1 MKVVPM
7 IFNTDMVKALMA
19 GDKVVTRRPVSPQPE
34 ISDYGYD
41 WWPSKKFGSMV
52 QVSGFEKIDCDYK
65 RDLVEEMARDAC
77 PIANI
82 GDLIYVRE
90 TWGVVSHQFDDHGN
104 MVKWTP
110 DRPSTQVKELKF
122 GKGYY
127 TGHVIYRADGEM
139 RWCND
144 FEDEVSAWKPSIHM
158 PRTASRLTL
167 KVTDVRIERVQD
179 ITEEQAIKEGIN
191 KHHQIPAFKSPI
203 GYHTSPAYA
212 YEELWNS
219 IYGNWDENPYVWVI
233 EFEVIH
239 QNVDQYLQSI
249 KNAA

>member
-34 ISDYGYD
+34 PSDYGYD
-41 WWPSKKFGSMV
+41 WWPSKKLGSMV

-90 TWGVVSHQFDDHGN
+90 TFRLFNHSDECGCSDYCSCPPSGTPVYFATCGGDSES
-104 MVKWTP
+104 KWKSS
-110 DRPSTQVKELKF
+110 R
-122 GKGYY
+122 
-127 TGHVIYRADGEM
+127 
-139 RWCND
+139 
-144 FEDEVSAWKPSIHM
+144 HM
-158 PRTASRLTL
+158 PRAASRLTL
-167 KVTDVRIERVQD
+167 KVTDVRIERVQG

-191 KHHQIPAFKSPI
+191 KHHQLPAFKSPI
-203 GYHTSPAYA
+203 GYHTSPVYA
-212 YEELWNS
+212 FEELWNS
-219 IYGNWDENPYVWVI
+219 IYGNWEDNPYVWVI

-239 QNVDQYLQSI
+239 QNVDKYLESV
-249 KNAA
+249 KERP

>member
-19 GDKVVTRRPVSPQPE
+19 GNKVVTRRPAQNLSFSELLGFKVGKWALGLGFTHRQTMNNC
-34 ISDYGYD
+34 IS
-41 WWPSKKFGSMV
+41 SKLAKCPAQRG
-52 QVSGFEKIDCDYK
+52 
-65 RDLVEEMARDAC
+65 DLV
-77 PIANI
+77 
-82 GDLIYVRE
+82 YVRE

-167 KVTDVRIERVQD
+167 KVTDVRIEKLQD
-179 ITEEQAIKEGIN
+179 ITEDQCWKEGIEHIDGQFDIYQLSEMA
-191 KHHQIPAFKSPI
+191 KTFDGTFEDAKASF
-203 GYHTSPAYA
+203 AC
-212 YEELWNS
+212 LWDS
-219 IYGNWDENPYVWVI
+219 IYKDWHQNPYVWVI

>member
-34 ISDYGYD
+34 PSDYGYD
-41 WWPSKKFGSMV
+41 WWPSKKLGSMV

-90 TWGVVSHQFDDHGN
+90 TFRLFNHSDECGCSDYCSCPPSG
-104 MVKWTP
+104 TP
-110 DRPSTQVKELKF
+110 VYFATCGGDSESK
-122 GKGYY
+122 
-127 TGHVIYRADGEM
+127 
-139 RWCND
+139 
-144 FEDEVSAWKPSIHM
+144 WKPSIHM
-158 PRTASRLTL
+158 PRAASRLTL

-191 KHHQIPAFKSPI
+191 KHHQLPAFKSPI
-203 GYHTSPAYA
+203 GYHTSPVYA
-212 YEELWNS
+212 FEELWNS
-219 IYGNWDENPYVWVI
+219 IYGNWEENPYVWVI

-239 QNVDQYLQSI
+239 QNVDKYLESV
-249 KNAA
+249 KERP